1 MIYLLKIKKLVI
13 FNSLKFITMKH
24 IKTGALFLFLGAVSL
39 NAQSLKSPDGKF
51 EMNFQLKSGV
61 PYYNLK
67 YQGKTVVEDSK
78 LGLRLLKDGD
88 IQFASEIDKKEVKGS
103 DLESGF
109 VKTDEKRDSKNETW
123 NPVLGE
129 KKSYINNYNE
139 LAVTLNQPEND
150 RHIVIKFRLFN
161 DGLGFRYEFPQQKNL
176 NYFIIKEEDTEI
188 DFPWDMKAWWLA
200 GDYDTEEYQTQTTN
214 ISEIPARWPKS
225 YDGNASQNLIKNG
238 VQMPLM
244 LKKEGKDPLY
254 INVAEAAVI
263 NYPVANL
270 ELDSQNFKFKT
281 HLTPDAQGAKGYM
294 QASAVTPW
302 RTIIVSPK
310 AEELLASKM
319 LFNLN
324 EPTKYTD
331 TSWIHP
337 TKYMGVWWEMIIGK
351 SQWAYS
357 TANNVKIGETD
368 FTKLTPNGKH
378 GATNENVKKYIDF
391 ASANGFD
398 ALLIEGWNVGWEDW
412 FGHSKE
418 FVFDFVT
425 PYPDFDIKMLNDYA
439 HSKGIKLIMHHE
451 TSGSATNYERWMVPA
466 FELMNKYGYD
476 AVKTGYVG
484 NMIPRGEHHYSQW
497 TVNHYYRVVEEA
509 AKHKIMV
516 NSHESMRPS
525 GQSRTYPNWIAA
537 EAARGTEF
545 EAFGGNNPDH
555 QTILPFTR
563 WMGGPMDYTP
573 GIFQTKLDYYFPG
586 DKRFVKT
593 TLAKQLA
600 LYVVMYSPLQMAADL
615 PENYQKHMDA
625 FQFIKDVAVDWDDT
639 KILAAEPGDYIHTA
653 RKAKGKD
660 EWFVGGITDE
670 NARDFTVDFSFLPKG
685 KKYEA
690 TIYQDGKDADYIN
703 NPQSYNIYKKTV
715 TSGTK
720 IPVHLARSG
729 GYAISVK
736 PIK

>member
-1 MIYLLKIKKLVI
+1 MKFFKIAA
-13 FNSLKFITMKH
+13 S
-24 IKTGALFLFLGAVSL
+24 ALMFAGVGLD
-39 NAQSLKSPDGKF
+39 AQTLKSPDGKF
-51 EMNFQLKSGV
+51 EMNFQLKSGI

-67 YQGKTVVEDSK
+67 YNGNTIVEDSK
-78 LGLRLLKDGD
+78 LGLRLLRDGD
-88 IQFASEIDKKEVKGS
+88 IQFASEIERKDVKGS
-103 DLESGF
+103 DLMTDFTKISEKHDTRNES
-109 VKTDEKRDSKNETW
+109 W

-129 KKSYINNYNE
+129 KKTYINHYNE
-139 LAVTLNQPEND
+139 LAVTLNQAAND
-150 RHIVIKFRLFN
+150 RVMIIKFRLFN

-188 DFPWDMKAWWLA
+188 DLPSDMKAWWLA
-200 GDYDTEEYQTQTTN
+200 GDYDTQEYQTQTSN
-214 ISEIPARWPKS
+214 LSEIPARWATS
-225 YDGNASQNLIKNG
+225 YDGNASQRPIRNA

-244 LKKEGKDPLY
+244 LKREGAKPLY
-254 INVAEAAVI
+254 MNLSEAAVT

-270 ELDSQNFKFKT
+270 ELDAANFKFKT

-294 QASAVTPW
+294 QTSAVSPW
-302 RTIIVSPK
+302 RTIIVSDK
-310 AEELLASKM
+310 AEQVLDSKM
-319 LFNLN
+319 IFNLN
-324 EPTKYTD
+324 EPTKYAD
-331 TSWIHP
+331 TSWIKP

-357 TANNVKIGETD
+357 TANNVKLDGTTD

-378 GATNENVKKYIDF
+378 AANNEKVREYIDF
-391 ASANGFD
+391 ASAHGFD
-398 ALLIEGWNVGWEDW
+398 GLLIEGWNTGWEDW

-418 FVFDFVT
+418 FVFDFIT
-425 PYPDFDIKMLNDYA
+425 PYPDFDIKMLNEYA

-451 TSGSATNYERWMVPA
+451 TSGSATNYERWMTPA

-484 NMIPRGEHHYSQW
+484 NIIPRGEHHYSQW

-563 WMGGPMDYTP
+563 FMGGAMDYTP

-593 TLAKQLA
+593 TLTKQLA

-615 PENYQKHMDA
+615 PENYARHLDT
-625 FQFIKDVAVDWDDT
+625 FQFIKDVPADWDDT
-639 KILAAEPGDYIHTA
+639 KILSAEPGDYIHTA

-660 EWFVGGITDE
+660 EWYVGGITDE
-670 NARDFTVDFSFLPKG
+670 NARDFTVNFSFLPKG

-703 NPQSYNIYKKTV
+703 NPQSYQISKKTV
-715 TSGTK
+715 TASTRLP
-720 IPVHLARSG
+720 IHLVRSG
-729 GYAISVK
+729 GYAISLKPVK
-736 PIK
+736 

>member
-1 MIYLLKIKKLVI
+1 MKYFKTAAAALLLAGVGL
-13 FNSLKFITMKH
+13 S
-24 IKTGALFLFLGAVSL
+24 
-39 NAQSLKSPDGKF
+39 AQTLKSPDGKF
-51 EMNFQLKSGV
+51 EMTFQLKSGV

-67 YQGKTVVEDSK
+67 YKGATVVEDSR
-78 LGLRLLKDGD
+78 LGLRLLRDGD
-88 IQFASEIDKKEVKGS
+88 IQFASEIERKDVKGS
-103 DLESGF
+103 DLISDF
-109 VKTDEKRDSKNETW
+109 TKISEKRDSKNESW

-129 KKSYINNYNE
+129 KKTYINHYNE
-139 LAVTLNQPEND
+139 LTLTLNQKGND
-150 RHIVIKFRLFN
+150 RHMIVRFRLFN
-161 DGLGFRYEFPQQKNL
+161 DGLGFRYEFPEQKNL

-188 DFPWDMKAWWLA
+188 DLPSDMKAWWLA
-200 GDYDTEEYQTQTTN
+200 GDYDTQEYQTQTSN
-214 ISEIPARWPKS
+214 LSEIPSRWAS
-225 YDGNASQNLIKNG
+225 SFDGNASQRPIKNS

-244 LKKEGKDPLY
+244 LKKEGKNPLY
-254 INVAEAAVI
+254 MNLAEAAVI

-270 ELDSQNFKFKT
+270 ELDAADFKFKT

-294 QASAVTPW
+294 QTSTVSPW
-302 RTIIVSPK
+302 RTIIVSDR
-310 AEELLASKM
+310 AEEVLDSKM
-319 LFNLN
+319 IFNLN
-324 EPTKYTD
+324 EPTKYAD
-331 TSWIHP
+331 TSWIKP

-357 TANNVKIGETD
+357 TATNVKLDGTTD

-378 GATNENVKKYIDF
+378 AANNEKVKSYIDF
-391 ASANGFD
+391 AAANGFD
-398 ALLIEGWNVGWEDW
+398 ALLIEGWNTGWEDW

-439 HSKGIKLIMHHE
+439 HSKGMKLLMHHE

-484 NMIPRGEHHYSQW
+484 NIIPRGEHHYSQW

-563 WMGGPMDYTP
+563 FMGGAMDYTP

-593 TLAKQLA
+593 TLTKQLA

-615 PENYQKHMDA
+615 PENYARHMDA
-625 FQFIKDVAVDWDDT
+625 FQFIKDVPADWDDT

-660 EWFVGGITDE
+660 EWYVGGITDE
-670 NARDFTVDFSFLPKG
+670 NARDFTVKFSFLPKG

-690 TIYQDGKDADYIN
+690 TIYQDGKDGDYIN
-703 NPQSYNIYKKTV
+703 NPQCYQISRKTV
-715 TSGTK
+715 TASTK
-720 IPVHLARSG
+720 LPIRLVRSG
-729 GYAISVK
+729 GYAISLKPVK
-736 PIK
+736 